1 MGFSRSEAYD
11 VLELPIGADQDSVR
25 TSYKRLA
32 LKWHPDKHGNSTES
46 MRKFQEISK
55 AYKKLMEDDGEDGL
69 RGMTLDQMMQ
79 LFKDVFFSRTSSKYC
94 FIYCNPCLLSS
105 RQRQSFAM
113 KGKYRSVKCCLT
125 KRLPCKNIIALCFTD
140 SIQNVV
146 LIYQLCIF
154 AKGYGL
160 NFCLNAWTSLKK

>member
-1 MGFSRSEAYD
+1 
-11 VLELPIGADQDSVR
+11 
-25 TSYKRLA
+25 
-32 LKWHPDKHGNSTES
+32 
-46 MRKFQEISK
+46 
-55 AYKKLMEDDGEDGL
+55 
-69 RGMTLDQMMQ
+69 MQ

-160 NFCLNAWTSLKK
+160 NFCLNAWTSLKKIMDKHFFDFPMPCEFALKERHTVVLMITDEHNC

>member
-125 KRLPCKNIIALCFTD
+125 KRLPCENIIVLCFTD
-140 SIQNVV
+140 
-146 LIYQLCIF
+146 
-154 AKGYGL
+154 
-160 NFCLNAWTSLKK
+160 

>member
-69 RGMTLDQMMQ
+69 RGMTLAEAKFCNERQIQVSKVLFDQ
-79 LFKDVFFSRTSSKYC
+79 K
-94 FIYCNPCLLSS
+94 
-105 RQRQSFAM
+105 A
-113 KGKYRSVKCCLT
+113 
-125 KRLPCKNIIALCFTD
+125 
-140 SIQNVV
+140 
-146 LIYQLCIF
+146 
-154 AKGYGL
+154 
-160 NFCLNAWTSLKK
+160 SL